1 MISFKHSGDFK
12 NTDNFLKRLTNT
24 DDKIRRVLS
33 RYGNQGVAAL
43 ASATPIDSG
52 LTASSWGYEIVS
64 SGKKHTI
71 YWTNS
76 NLVNGIPVAVL
87 IQYGH
92 ATGNG
97 GYVQGQ
103 DFINP
108 ILKPIFEKIA
118 NDAWREVT
126 NL

>member
-12 NTDNFLKRLTNT
+12 NIENFLKRATGT
-24 DDKIRRVLS
+24 DDKIRRILS
-33 RYGNQGVAAL
+33 KYGNAGVAAL
-43 ASATPIDSG
+43 ASATPKDSG

-64 SGKKHTI
+64 SGTKHTI

-76 NLVNGIPVAVL
+76 NVVNGIPVAVL

-97 GYVQGQ
+97 GYVQGR

-118 NDAWREVT
+118 NDAWGEVT